1 MKRREFI
8 AGIGGAAAW
17 PVVARGQQA
26 AVPKVGFL
34 SVRREPG
41 EPHLMAAFRQGLH
54 EGGYVEG
61 RNVEILYRWAEGRS
75 DRLPPLAADLVRRQV
90 AVIATPDSTPAT
102 LAAKAATQTI
112 PIVFDVGG
120 DPVELG
126 LVQSLNRPGGNLT
139 GITTLSAEA
148 ASKPFELLHELV
160 PASDLFAVLVNP
172 TNRTIAL
179 EAQGLQVAAQ
189 VLGVRLLILDA
200 SSEGDIEKAFATI
213 VRERAG
219 ALVISSDN
227 LFLTQRDQIVALA
240 ARYAVPATQQ
250 YREFTAAGGL
260 MSYGSSLTE
269 MNRQVGVY
277 TGRILNG
284 EKPADLPVH
293 RATKIEFVINLKTA
307 QHLFGV
313 VLADYII
320 VENLADFL
328 RRRDAVSRFTQRGL
342 GLLAEDILAQL
353 NAFIADEHCR
363 AGDELADLML
373 ALAAERA
380 IERSLRIAACG
391 LARSS
396 LPLILAVSISHR
408 P

>member
-1 MKRREFI
+1 MLCYGVNFETWGLQMNRREFI
-8 AGIGGAAAW
+8 AGLGSAVAW
-17 PVVARGQQA
+17 PLTARAQQA
-26 AVPKVGFL
+26 AMPKVGFL

-41 EPHLMAAFRQGLH
+41 EPHLMAAFREGLH

-61 RNVEILYRWAEGRS
+61 RNVEILYRWAEGRT
-75 DRLPPLAADLVRRQV
+75 DRLPPLADLVRRQV

-112 PIVFDVGG
+112 PIVFAVGG

-126 LVQSLNRPGGNLT
+126 LVTSLNRPGGNLT

-148 ASKPFELLHELV
+148 ASKPLELLHELV

-179 EAQGLQVAAQ
+179 EAKELQVAARI
-189 VLGVRLLILDA
+189 LGVRLLILDA
-200 SSEGDIEKAFATI
+200 GSQSAIEAAFGTL

-240 ARYAVPATQQ
+240 ARYAVPAIQQ

-260 MSYGSSLTE
+260 MSYGSSTTE

-284 EKPADLPVH
+284 EKPADLPVQ
-293 RATKIEFVINLKTA
+293 RGTKIEFVINTKTA
-307 QHLFGV
+307 K
-313 VLADYII
+313 A
-320 VENLADFL
+320 
-328 RRRDAVSRFTQRGL
+328 L
-342 GLLAEDILAQL
+342 GLTFPITLLVR
-353 NAFIADEHCR
+353 ADEV
-363 AGDELADLML
+363 
-373 ALAAERA
+373 
-380 IERSLRIAACG
+380 IE
-391 LARSS
+391 
-396 LPLILAVSISHR
+396 
-408 P
+408 